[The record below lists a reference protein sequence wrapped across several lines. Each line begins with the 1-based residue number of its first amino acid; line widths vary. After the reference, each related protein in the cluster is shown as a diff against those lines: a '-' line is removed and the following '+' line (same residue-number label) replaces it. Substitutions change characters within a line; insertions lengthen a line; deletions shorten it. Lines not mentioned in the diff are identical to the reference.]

1 MNNLGEKIKFYR
13 KDKGLTLKELSQITG
28 LSVGFISNI
37 ERNQNSPSVS
47 NLQQI
52 CTALNVNL
60 MEIIQDGSEKTP
72 VLRKQERKEIF
83 SSKSEQTKFELLTK
97 GTHNLNGIAI
107 TIDGNSDYSDLSW
120 GHDYDEIGVVVRGSL
135 EIELEDKVYVLE
147 EGDSIYLE
155 KFTPHRYRNPLDD
168 KNVTF
173 WFSVKK

>member
-1 MNNLGEKIKFYR
+1 MNNLGEKIKYYR

-52 CTALNVNL
+52 CTALNINL

-72 VLRKQERKEIF
+72 VLKKNERKTIF
-83 SSKSEQTKFELLTK
+83 SSTSEHTKIEMLTK
-97 GTHNLNGIAI
+97 GNHNLNGIAI
-107 TIDGNSDYSDLSW
+107 TIEGNSDYSDLSW
-120 GHDYDEIGVVVRGSL
+120 GHNYDEIGIVVRGSL
-135 EIELEDKVYVLE
+135 EIELEDKVYYLE

-155 KFTPHRYRNPLDD
+155 KFTPHRYRNPEEI

>member
-1 MNNLGEKIKFYR
+1 MNNLGEKIKYYR

-52 CTALNVNL
+52 CTALNINL
-60 MEIIQDGSEKTP
+60 MEIIQDGAEKSP
-72 VLRKQERKEIF
+72 VLKKVERKEIF
-83 SSKSEQTKFELLTK
+83 SSKSEHTKIELLTK
-97 GTHNLNGIAI
+97 GTNSLNGIAI

-120 GHDYDEIGVVVRGSL
+120 GHNYDEIGVVVRGTL
-135 EIELEDKVYVLE
+135 EIELEDKIYFLE

-155 KFTPHRYRNPLDD
+155 KFTPHRYRNPNED

>member
-52 CTALNVNL
+52 CTALNINL
-60 MEIIQDGSEKTP
+60 MEIIQDGAEKSP
-72 VLRKQERKEIF
+72 VLKKVERKKIF
-83 SSKSEQTKFELLTK
+83 SSQEENTKIELLTK
-97 GTHNLNGIAI
+97 GTNNLNGIAI
-107 TIDGNSDYSDLSW
+107 TIDGNSAYSDLSW
-120 GHDYDEIGVVVRGSL
+120 GHNYDEIGVVVRGSL
-135 EIELEDKVYVLE
+135 EIELEDKVYTLG

-155 KFTPHRYRNPLDD
+155 KFSPHRYRNPNNDT
-168 KNVTF
+168 NVTF